1 MAVYQAPNILD
12 RAATGDDLY
21 NIITQSD
28 GRSKLVP
35 SPDEVAEPGTP
46 INRALLQPLMEAVQQ
61 SSEDLVPYTDHWWR
75 IRQTAGSYSLKV
87 VPFGQISGAYSTRT
101 SDGAYVVSV
110 VNRIVDS
117 DGSVNSNGARTIQ
130 VAASVSVG
138 SDGTISLVNPTSYT
152 ISADNISTYASTLNG
167 KYAKGLVQ
175 NTDVVYKINTSGIS
189 SYQEAMD
196 YGSYTRTTTH
206 HCYTASSLTST
217 IVQVATAE
225 YSASAGDF
233 QYISNSD
240 ENFYPH
246 SGTVSGVEYLYL
258 GKVFEK
264 AIQGYTPEL
273 KTVAITSAS
282 YSSNSYAVD
291 VPGRV
296 CLIWSG
302 WVPKGYTGA
311 PMGIIFNDTGKVYYF
326 VNDYNSGYYRNF
338 KASETITAVYASTS
352 TYTNNLCK
360 YSGRKLFFGTAN
372 GASSN
377 YATTVYLLPIVP

>member
-12 RAATGDDLY
+12 RVATGDDLY

-46 INRALLQPLMEAVQQ
+46 INRALLQPLMEAVQR
-61 SSEDLVPYTDHWWR
+61 SSEDLVPYNDHWWR

-130 VAASVSVG
+130 VASSVSVG

-206 HCYTASSLTST
+206 YCYTASSLTST
-217 IVQVATAE
+217 IVQVASSV
-225 YSASAGDF
+225 YSE
-233 QYISNSD
+233 SNSGFSYVSNAD

-246 SGTVSGVEYLYL
+246 SGTSGGVEYQYL
-258 GKVFEK
+258 GKIHDAATAV
-264 AIQGYTPEL
+264 APYSI
-273 KTVAITSAS
+273 KTVNVTSAS
-282 YSSNSYAVD
+282 WNNKQY
-291 VPGRV
+291 
-296 CLIWSG
+296 
-302 WVPKGYTGA
+302 
-311 PMGIIFNDTGKVYYF
+311 
-326 VNDYNSGYYRNF
+326 
-338 KASETITAVYASTS
+338 TITIENARYLLFVAGCGAALLVDNGKCYGIQTYDDNTYSPDAIVYVGDTKAYVGNITLTVTS
-352 TYTNNLCK
+352 TGVTL
-360 YSGRKLFFGTAN
+360 SHSSD
-372 GASSN
+372 GAVS
-377 YATTVYLLPIVP
+377 ATVAYLSLP

>member
-12 RAATGDDLY
+12 RVATGDDLY
-21 NIITQSD
+21 NIITQGD

-46 INRALLQPLMEAVQQ
+46 INRALLQPLMEAVQR
-61 SSEDLVPYTDHWWR
+61 SSEDLVPYNDYWWR
-75 IRQTAGSYSLKV
+75 IRQSAGSYSLKI

-130 VAASVSVG
+130 VASSVSVG

-217 IVQVATAE
+217 IVQIAAAE
-225 YSASAGDF
+225 YTE
-233 QYISNSD
+233 SNSD
-240 ENFYPH
+240 FSYVSNSDPEFYPH
-246 SGTVSGVEYLYL
+246 SGTSGGIEYQYI
-258 GKVFEK
+258 GRIYDAAVK
-264 AIQGYTPEL
+264 AEPCNLQ
-273 KTVAITSAS
+273 TVNITSAS
-282 YSSNSYAVD
+282 WTNGSCTIAIPHSRYLLWWGDSTDLHGGFLMVISGKCYGNYSYHYYSSSSYVTDEHEYHAR
-291 VPGRV
+291 GATK
-296 CLIWSG
+296 IN
-302 WVPKGYTGA
+302 TG
-311 PMGIIFNDTGKVYYF
+311 NQ
-326 VNDYNSGYYRNF
+326 
-338 KASETITAVYASTS
+338 ASVTAIQFSTS
-352 TYTNNLCK
+352 GLTLTG
-360 YSGRKLFFGTAN
+360 SGA
-372 GASSN
+372 
-377 YATTVYLLPIVP
+377 ATFYYLPI